1 MATGVCPVCGRSVEF
16 VVFAADV
23 VESASST
30 SSVVAPVDIEKL
42 VLADATAGAITLTM
56 PDPTTCEGK
65 KIMVKKVDASEN
77 AVTIAP
83 HASEKFVDDVDYDSI
98 ALENTGDQAA
108 LTSDGTNWVITTRI

>member
-1 MATGVCPVCGRSVEF
+1 MVTVVCPVCGRSFGWEL
-16 VVFAADV
+16 FAGEA

-42 VLADATAGAITLTM
+42 VLADVTAGAITLTM
-56 PDPTTCEGK
+56 PDPVACEGK

-98 ALENTGDQAA
+98 ALENPGDQAA
-108 LTSDGTNWVITTRI
+108 FTSDGVNWFITTRL